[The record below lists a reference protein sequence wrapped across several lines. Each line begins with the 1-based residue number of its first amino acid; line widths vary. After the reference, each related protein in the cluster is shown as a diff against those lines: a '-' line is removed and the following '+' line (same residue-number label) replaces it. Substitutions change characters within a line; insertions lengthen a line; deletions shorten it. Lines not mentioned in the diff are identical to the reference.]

1 MPVNADVEYYI
12 AESEYRDAKTTEE
25 KILALEKMIKLAPK
39 HKSAHTL
46 MMQLKK
52 RMAAL
57 RKEAAKAKAAAS
69 KRPKFV
75 ISKEGA
81 AQVCILGL
89 TNSGKSM
96 LLQTLTN
103 ARVEVG
109 EYPYTTKQP
118 AIGMMDY
125 EGVKI
130 QLVEIPATFDA
141 ESMSIVRT
149 CDLIMLLLD
158 ATKELDA
165 QLSELTAL
173 LEGHGLQEKNLI
185 IVVNKSDEQMPK
197 QGIVV
202 SAKTGEGLQN
212 MKEEIWKRLRLIR
225 VYTKSPNGKAA
236 TKPLTLPA
244 GATVEDAVRQVHK
257 QLLKDFR
264 FARVFD
270 DTRFSGRK
278 VGLEYKL
285 KDRDVLEIHAG

>member
-1 MPVNADVEYYI
+1 MPVNAGVEYYI
-12 AESEYRDAKTTEE
+12 AEEAYRDAKTTEE

-149 CDLIMLLLD
+149 CDLILLLLD
-158 ATKELDA
+158 ATKDLDA
-165 QLSELTAL
+165 QLNELTAL

-185 IVVNKSDEQMPK
+185 IVVNKADEQPTK
-197 QGIVV
+197 GGVVV
-202 SAKTGEGLQN
+202 SAKTGEGLQQ
-212 MKEEIWKRLRLIR
+212 MKEEVWKRLHLIR

-244 GATVEDAVRQVHK
+244 GSDVEEAVRQVHK
-257 QLLKDFR
+257 TMLRTFR

-278 VGLEYKL
+278 VGLEYAL

>member
-12 AESEYRDAKTTEE
+12 AESEYRDAKTTDE

-96 LLQTLTN
+96 LLRTLTN
-103 ARVEVG
+103 ANVEVG
-109 EYPYTTKQP
+109 AYPYTTKQP

-185 IVVNKSDEQMPK
+185 IVMNKSDEQMPK

-202 SAKTGEGLQN
+202 SAKTGDGLQN

-244 GATVEDAVRQVHK
+244 GATVEEAVRQVHK

-278 VGLEYKL
+278 VGLEYAL

>member
-12 AESEYRDAKTTEE
+12 AESEYRDAKTTDE
-25 KILALEKMIKLAPK
+25 KILALEKMIRLAPH
-39 HKSAHTL
+39 HKGAHTL

-81 AQVCILGL
+81 AQVCILGM

-96 LLQTLTN
+96 LLRTLTN
-103 ARVEVG
+103 ANVEVG
-109 EYPYTTKQP
+109 AYPFTTKQP

-149 CDLIMLLLD
+149 CDLILLLLD

-165 QLSELTAL
+165 QLDELTAL
-173 LEGHGLQEKNLI
+173 LERHGLQEKNLI
-185 IVVNKSDEQMPK
+185 IVVNKSDEQTPK
-197 QGIVV
+197 YGIVV
-202 SAKTGEGLQN
+202 SAKTGGGLQK

-236 TKPLTLPA
+236 TKPLTLPV
-244 GATVEDAVRQVHK
+244 GSDVEEAVRQVHK

-278 VGLEYKL
+278 VGLEYVL

>member
-1 MPVNADVEYYI
+1 MPVNAGVEYFI
-12 AESEYRDAKTTEE
+12 AESDYRDAKTTDE
-25 KILALEKMIKLAPK
+25 KIAALEKMIKLAPK
-39 HKSAHTL
+39 HKGAHTL
-46 MMQLKK
+46 LAQLKK
-52 RMAAL
+52 KLSAL
-57 RKEAAKAKAAAS
+57 KKDAAKAKAAAG

-81 AQVCILGL
+81 AQVCILGM
-89 TNSGKSM
+89 TNSGKS
-96 LLQTLTN
+96 LLLRTLTN
-103 ARVEVG
+103 ANVEVG

-149 CDLIMLLLD
+149 CDLILLLID
-158 ATKELDA
+158 ATNDLDV
-165 QLSELTAL
+165 QLNKLSAL
-173 LEGHGLQEKNLI
+173 LERHGLQEKNLV
-185 IVVNKSDEQMPK
+185 IVVNKADEQPTK
-197 QGIVV
+197 GGIVV

-212 MKEEIWKRLRLIR
+212 MKEEIWKRLHLIR

-244 GATVEDAVRQVHK
+244 GSDVKDAVRQVHK

-278 VGLEYKL
+278 VGLEYVL
-285 KDRDVLEIHAG
+285 KDKDVLEIHAG

>member
-12 AESEYRDAKTTEE
+12 AESEYRDAKTTEA
-25 KILALEKMIKLAPK
+25 KIAALEKMLKLAPK
-39 HKSAHTL
+39 HKGAHTL
-46 MMQLKK
+46 LAQLKK
-52 RMAAL
+52 KL
-57 RKEAAKAKAAAS
+57 SELKKEAAKAKAAAS

-96 LLQTLTN
+96 LLRALTN
-103 ARVEVG
+103 AAVKVG

-149 CDLIMLLLD
+149 CDLILLLLD
-158 ATKELDA
+158 ATMDLDMQLKEL
-165 QLSELTAL
+165 SIL
-173 LEGHGLQEKNLI
+173 LEDNGLTEKNLI
-185 IVVNKSDEQMPK
+185 IVVNKSDEQTPK
-197 QGIVV
+197 QGIAI
-202 SAKTGEGLQN
+202 SAKTGEGLQR
-212 MKEEIWKRLRLIR
+212 MKEEVWKRLGLIR
-225 VYTKSPNGKAA
+225 IYTKSPNGQAA

-244 GATVEDAVRQVHK
+244 DATVEDAVQQVHK
-257 QLLKDFR
+257 TMLRTFR

-278 VGLEYKL
+278 VGLEYAL
-285 KDRDVLEIHAG
+285 KDKNVLEIHAG

>member
-57 RKEAAKAKAAAS
+57 RKEAEKAKAAAS

-149 CDLIMLLLD
+149 CDLILLLMD

-165 QLSELTAL
+165 QLNELTAL

-244 GATVEDAVRQVHK
+244 GATVDDAVRQVHK
-257 QLLKDFR
+257 TMLRTFR